1 MLFST
6 LLVQVLVAAG
16 TLATP
21 SLDKRSQSRIAR
33 REEFI
38 RRVAPPGG
46 SRVPF
51 PTSNWAGAVITDP
64 TARWKSVAGEVVIP
78 SFNATVG
85 LRAAY
90 ISIWVGVDG
99 FTCNS
104 ATIKVGVDIEVN
116 KTGGVTYTAW
126 DEYFPDQCFAE
137 PPFIP
142 FAAGDNVTLIAI
154 ANNFNEQDAEI
165 IDSTAHSAFD
175 RTFKIGP
182 VLCQSDAIWGI
193 ETWQVGDVKMPFNVE
208 FTSSMATRLDGTVVG
223 PGNATIINK
232 EENEAVLSNCST
244 TESTVTCSFLQP

>member
-1 MLFST
+1 MHFFTLF
-6 LLVQVLVAAG
+6 VPILVAIG
-16 TLATP
+16 VLATP
-21 SLDKRSQSRIAR
+21 SLDKRGQSQIKR

-38 RRVAPPGG
+38 RRAGG
-46 SRVPF
+46 SSSPF
-51 PTSNWAGAVITDP
+51 HTSNWAGAVITEP
-64 TARWKSVAGEVVIP
+64 ATWAFIIGEFVIP
-78 SFNATVG
+78 TINAAVG
-85 LRAAY
+85 LRNAY
-90 ISIWVGVDG
+90 ISIWIGIDG
-99 FTCNS
+99 YTCNS
-104 ATIKVGVDIEVN
+104 ATFKSGADIEVTN
-116 KTGGVTYTAW
+116 GVASYFAW
-126 DEYFPDQCFAE
+126 DEYFPDQYFAE

-193 ETWQVGDVKMPFNVE
+193 ETWQVGDVQMPFNVE
-208 FTSSMATRLDGTVVG
+208 FTNSMATRLDGTVVG

-232 EENEAVLSNCST
+232 EENEAVLSDCST